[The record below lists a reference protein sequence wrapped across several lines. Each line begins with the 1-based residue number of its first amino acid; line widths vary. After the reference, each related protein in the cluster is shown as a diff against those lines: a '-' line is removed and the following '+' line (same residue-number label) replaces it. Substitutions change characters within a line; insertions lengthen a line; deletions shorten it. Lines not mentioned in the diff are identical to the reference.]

1 MNFFSSVKKTKSYF
15 YLLKFFA
22 IPLYDIFWEYILN
35 FKNKI
40 VSVLFQFKT
49 FNKNYINLEKNSK
62 KLVTNNTE
70 IINLSNKISSYL
82 TKELI
87 DRKIQFI
94 KSKEYSD
101 HLIKISENQAQMYK
115 PFSVDLWD
123 SLNVE
128 LKKEILKFASSDLIV
143 KSVTKY
149 LGVFP
154 RLTQCKLNLNV
165 PNNEEQAGS
174 QLWHRDDFGYKG
186 LDFFIAI
193 TSVDDDNGPLISIK
207 KKDPLNIF
215 YRVKNEIGSNRKGE
229 RGKIS
234 DEYFNYLIDKDND
247 ESLIKLKGNPGTCL
261 IIDSFRN
268 YHKGGFCKKNYR
280 IVLRFSFM
288 TDDST
293 AEFNKSFYM
302 KKDDFKKLVGKN
314 DFFSE
319 YLIRDKGIL
328 YRNKIPKMLFSMYHA
343 LSIKK

>member
-1 MNFFSSVKKTKSYF
+1 MNFFTSIKQTKLYF
-15 YLLKFFA
+15 YLLKFFV
-22 IPLYDIFWEYILN
+22 IPIYNIFWEYVLN

-40 VSVLFQFKT
+40 VSILFQIKT
-49 FNKNYINLEKNSK
+49 LNKNYISLKKNSK
-62 KLVTNNTE
+62 ILISNNIE
-70 IINLSNKISSYL
+70 IKNLSNKINSNL
-82 TKELI
+82 TQEFIEKKIEL
-87 DRKIQFI
+87 I

-101 HLIKISENQAQMYK
+101 YLINTSENQAQMYK
-115 PFSVDLWD
+115 PFSVDLWHF
-123 SLNVE
+123 LNAE
-128 LKKEILKFASSDLIV
+128 LKKEILNFASSDLVI
-143 KSVTKY
+143 KTVTKY

-154 RLTQCKLNLNV
+154 RLTQCNLKLNI

-174 QLWHRDDFGYKG
+174 QFWHRDDFGYKG

-193 TSVDDDNGPLISIK
+193 TPVDDDNGPLISIK

-215 YRVKNEIGSNRKGE
+215 YRVRNEIKSKRRGE

-247 ESLIKLKGNPGTCL
+247 ESLIKLKGNSGTCL

-280 IVLRFSFM
+280 IMLRLNFM

-293 AEFNKSFYM
+293 ADFNKSFYM
-302 KKDDFKKLVGKN
+302 KKDNFKKIVGKN

-319 YLIRDKGIL
+319 YLIRDKGIF